1 MKKCVITVR
10 DEVTC
15 FITNLQPLDI
25 EELEKRFSVYVDGYR
40 FMPAFKL
47 GRWDGKKKFFEK
59 TGKTYLSFLPSIL
72 EYLDSKNYEF
82 DLVDLRKPV
91 ENPKLRATADQFAEF
106 GISLR
111 PYQVD
116 SVNILISA
124 GTGFVIAGTG
134 AGKSLICASIVD
146 IYGKSDFRTITIVPS
161 SDLVSQTAEWY
172 VQCGI
177 DAGEYS
183 GGKKEIDCQ
192 HIVATWQSLQNN
204 PHLMELFQMCIV
216 DEAHGLKGQVVYDL
230 ITTHGKN
237 IPFRFGV
244 TGTFPKSQ
252 ADQMTLRS
260 TIGEIQKEIPAKW
273 LIENHYLAKVEIEPV
288 LINVKADVE
297 DFPDYGSEKAFLSK
311 SEERLN
317 VIADLIIS
325 GCMKYGNTL
334 VLVNSVEM
342 GKTLHEM
349 ISDSVFLYGNNDK
362 KERKDQYD
370 QYAVRDDII
379 TIATFGIA
387 STGISIDRIFHL
399 IMIDVGKS
407 FIRAIQTIGRGT
419 RLASDKDSV
428 YVRDVYSNLKW
439 SKKHAKERKKY
450 YDEAGYPVLP
460 TVKIN
465 K

>member
-177 DAGEYS
+177 DA
-183 GGKKEIDCQ
+183 
-192 HIVATWQSLQNN
+192 
-204 PHLMELFQMCIV
+204 
-216 DEAHGLKGQVVYDL
+216 
-230 ITTHGKN
+230 
-237 IPFRFGV
+237 
-244 TGTFPKSQ
+244 
-252 ADQMTLRS
+252 
-260 TIGEIQKEIPAKW
+260 
-273 LIENHYLAKVEIEPV
+273 
-288 LINVKADVE
+288 VK
-297 DFPDYGSEKAFLSK
+297 LS
-311 SEERLN
+311 
-317 VIADLIIS
+317 
-325 GCMKYGNTL
+325 
-334 VLVNSVEM
+334 
-342 GKTLHEM
+342 
-349 ISDSVFLYGNNDK
+349 
-362 KERKDQYD
+362 
-370 QYAVRDDII
+370 
-379 TIATFGIA
+379 
-387 STGISIDRIFHL
+387 
-399 IMIDVGKS
+399 
-407 FIRAIQTIGRGT
+407 
-419 RLASDKDSV
+419 
-428 YVRDVYSNLKW
+428 
-439 SKKHAKERKKY
+439 
-450 YDEAGYPVLP
+450 
-460 TVKIN
+460 
-465 K
+465 